1 LVLSSKQQR
10 FAGDIS
16 QNGKDL
22 TAGDVR
28 LTFEPLGMAMPGDTP
43 LIHWMEN
50 VTMMIEGSGVLDP
63 LKNHWFNEK
72 GWLKGLFLD

>member
-1 LVLSSKQQR
+1 MFR
-10 FAGDIS
+10 
-16 QNGKDL
+16 NKDMRL

-28 LTFEPLGMAMPGDTP
+28 LTFDPLGIAMPEGTL

-50 VTMMIEGSGVLDP
+50 FTMIIVGSGVLDP

-72 GWLKGLFLD
+72 VWLKGLFQD